1 MATIGNSLAFGLLIL
16 ISIVFSRTKYYLTR
30 ASEYYRLCLILS
42 FVTAILNTVRLE
54 SVRIG
59 TAPAWLTVGL
69 TTLEFL
75 LVIVLTSAMTI
86 YLTAKVA
93 EHILTEDKLK
103 FASVY
108 LYVNAALFSVA
119 VIANVFAGYIFS
131 VGDDGS
137 FIDGPLAFLPYTILI
152 PQFVLVGIYCV
163 KYRKTLN
170 KKVLFALTESI
181 LVIAF
186 LIFVKFTYGIHV
198 LALTFTFIQLIF
210 LLDFQ
215 RQKMGVNGVTKL
227 NDSRSFFSELEKRK
241 KKNTGFKVYL
251 IWLENIGTIKHNYGH
266 KIGDEV
272 LYRFAHSLEH
282 LFLGSNAFHMHGT
295 NFTLIVKDDPYADYE
310 KDILDFLE
318 AGISINDTVFDLEY
332 TVAEHTWQDD
342 EQSTDSFYEKLEHAA
357 TVAHENGKKFIK
369 YTFDLEVARLRKNY
383 LIKRMQSISAE
394 DGFEIWFQPI
404 FNNEKN
410 SFASV
415 EVLLRLREKDGSYVS
430 PAEFIPIAER
440 TGQITAITWFVIEE
454 SCRTLAE
461 NRALDGMRVSIN
473 LPMLHITD
481 PLFENRLNEI
491 VDSYGIPHERIS
503 FEFTERVILED
514 LGVAEKN
521 MRRLAKSGY
530 TFYLDD
536 FGVGYSN
543 FNCVLRLPL
552 ETVKLDMTLTA
563 TTEKL
568 AENRNLVSILT
579 DLFHDMQLN
588 VVAEGAE
595 TSDQVEMLRSYGVDG
610 IQGYY
615 FAKPMPLPTLC
626 EFLNSNST
634 NANKQLAETK

>member
-16 ISIVFSRTKYYLTR
+16 ISIVFFRTRYYLTR
-30 ASEYYRLCLILS
+30 ASEYYRACLILALI
-42 FVTAILNTVRLE
+42 TAILNTVRLE
-54 SVRIG
+54 TVRFG
-59 TAPAWLTVGL
+59 TSPEWVVVGL
-69 TTLEFL
+69 ATVEFL
-75 LVIVLTSAMTI
+75 LVIILSSAMTI

-108 LYVNAALFSVA
+108 LYVTASVFSLA
-119 VIANVFAGYIFS
+119 VIANLFFGYIFS
-131 VGDDGS
+131 VDTDGN
-137 FIDGPLAFLPYTILI
+137 FVNGPLSFLPYLILV
-152 PQFVLVGIYCV
+152 PQFALVGIYCV

-170 KKVLFALTESI
+170 KKVLFALTESV

-186 LIFVKFTYGIHV
+186 LLIVKLMYDIHV
-198 LALTFTFIQLIF
+198 LVLAFSFVQLIF

-241 KKNTGFKVYL
+241 RKDKSFKVYL
-251 IWLENIGTIKHNYGH
+251 VWIENIGIIKHNYGH

-272 LYRFAHSLEH
+272 LYRFSHSLEH
-282 LFLGSNAFHMHGT
+282 LFLGSTAFHMHGT
-295 NFTLIVKDDPYADYE
+295 NFTLVVNDDSSVDYKKQLLE
-310 KDILDFLE
+310 FLD
-318 AGISINDTVFDLEY
+318 AGITINDKLFNLEY
-332 TVAEHTWQDD
+332 TVAEHIWHDD
-342 EQSTDSFYEKLEHAA
+342 EPNSDAFYEKLEHAA
-357 TVAHENGKKFIK
+357 AIAKENGINFIT
-369 YTFDLEVARLRKNY
+369 YTLDLEIARLRKKY
-383 LIKRMQSISAE
+383 LINRMQSISAE

-404 FNNEKN
+404 FSNEKN
-410 SFASV
+410 NFASV
-415 EVLLRLREKDGSYVS
+415 EVLLRLKEKDGSYVS

-440 TGQITAITWFVIEE
+440 TGQITAITWFVIEQT
-454 SCRTLAE
+454 CRTLSE

-473 LPMLHITD
+473 LPMLHLTD
-481 PLFENRLNEI
+481 PLFENRLNDI
-491 VDSYGIPHERIS
+491 VDSYGIPHKRIS

-521 MRRLAKSGY
+521 MRRLANSGY

-552 ETVKLDMTLTA
+552 ETIKLDMTLTA
-563 TTEKL
+563 TTE
-568 AENRNLVSILT
+568 NHNLVSILT
-579 DLFHDMQLN
+579 DLFHDMELN

-595 TSDQVEMLRSYGVDG
+595 TAEQVEMLRTLGVDS

-615 FAKPMPLPTLC
+615 FAKPMPLDSLIA
-626 EFLNSNST
+626 FLNKN
-634 NANKQLAETK
+634 NN